1 MKLRICELVINANKI
16 TKSKIEN
23 ILELKKKAIQ
33 NYAYIL
39 HDKDTYQ
46 NEKEAQL
53 NGKKIGDL
61 KSPHYHIYLRFNY
74 AYDTKHIAQWF
85 NTQDNFVSKIKGR
98 FSDALMYMTHANS
111 SDKHQY
117 DEKAVVSDFDWKS
130 EIQKTNLN
138 KQFKMNYA
146 RLKEINSQIISGEIK
161 EYNIDERINVD
172 EYYVYSAAI
181 EKAFKYRV
189 ITLKRIKRQME
200 CVFITG
206 QSGSGKSTLAKKI
219 AKDNKY
225 NAYISSGSN
234 DILDDYRGEECIILD
249 DLRSNCLGLS
259 DLLKMLDNNTASSV
273 KSRYKNKVLECK
285 LIIIT
290 TVKSIDDFFE
300 DIFRKDETI
309 IQLKRRC
316 TYYIEI
322 DSKYIYYSYWDSIQN
337 KYDLL
342 NKEPNNLLN
351 EFKIKSLSKQEAR
364 LKFKKSLKINLPTKD
379 KDDI

>member
-1 MKLRICELVINANKI
+1 MKLRICELVINADKINK
-16 TKSKIEN
+16 TKIEN
-23 ILELKKKAIQ
+23 ILKNKQKAIQ

-46 NEKEAQL
+46 NEKEAKE
-53 NGKKIGDL
+53 NNKKIGDL

-74 AYDTKHIAQWF
+74 TQDTKHIAQWF

-117 DEKAVVSDFDWKS
+117 DEQEVISDFDWKS
-130 EIQKTNLN
+130 EVTKSNLN

-146 RLKEINSQIISGEIK
+146 RLKEINAQIISGEIK

-189 ITLKRIKRQME
+189 ITLKRIKRQMK

-206 QSGSGKSTLAKKI
+206 QSGAGKSTLAKKI
-219 AKDNKY
+219 AEDNKY

-249 DLRSNCLGLS
+249 DLRSDCLGLS

-300 DIFRKDETI
+300 NIFKKDDTI

-316 TYYIEI
+316 KYHIKI
-322 DSKYIYYSYWDSIQN
+322 DSKYIYTSVWNDVKK
-337 KYDLL
+337 KYNEPHIKPNTLLDEFEIKELTEKEEKDDIYEDLKM
-342 NKEPNNLLN
+342 NY
-351 EFKIKSLSKQEAR
+351 
-364 LKFKKSLKINLPTKD
+364 D